1 MMVGTSL
8 ATSPDSRNTNTSRA
22 DMKLLVT
29 GTSGQL
35 AQSLLE
41 AGLAAGVAVVALR
54 RPHLD
59 LTIPGTIRASLTDVR
74 PDIVVNAAAYTAVD
88 KAESEEQL
96 AHKVNAAG
104 AGELAALCDK
114 LGVPL
119 VHISTDYVFD
129 GAKRSAYVET
139 DPTGPRNAY
148 GRSKLAG
155 EQAVI
160 AATSRHVILRTS
172 WVYSPFGT
180 NFVRTMLRLAADR
193 PELRVV
199 DDQIGCPTYAPHLAV
214 AILAVAARLQSD
226 TAAAPWGVYHAAGT
240 GETSWCGFARE
251 IFADCARRGKPA
263 PRLTAIATSD
273 YPTPAQRP
281 ASSRLD
287 CGKLAGTFGVRL
299 PDWRDGTRNCL
310 ARLA

>member
-1 MMVGTSL
+1 M
-8 ATSPDSRNTNTSRA
+8 
-22 DMKLLVT
+22 
-29 GTSGQL
+29 
-35 AQSLLE
+35 
-41 AGLAAGVAVVALR
+41 
-54 RPHLD
+54 
-59 LTIPGTIRASLTDVR
+59 TIPGTIRASLADVR

-180 NFVRTMLRLAADR
+180 NFVRTMLRLAADL

-226 TAAAPWGVYHAAGT
+226 ITGGRCHEWSRDIAAS
-240 GETSWCGFARE
+240 TSFPGPRSRRKRGRCRRH
-251 IFADCARRGKPA
+251 ARRRA
-263 PRLTAIATSD
+263 PTISPFSVIACISRSRA
-273 YPTPAQRP
+273 TPR
-281 ASSRLD
+281 
-287 CGKLAGTFGVRL
+287 GLA
-299 PDWRDGTRNCL
+299 
-310 ARLA
+310 AM